1 MKVMVVDPDVERRA
15 DLVDAICEL
24 AHVEVRAAT
33 ATALESRDVLATE
46 PIDLVIAGALSPG
59 EATYLAALSDSA
71 RVELALASTREDIIA
86 TVELAVRMRHG
97 DASQNFNE
105 LAMRSKQIAF
115 ERATRAAGPAS
126 LSHRLRA
133 AQPSPRTHAD
143 AGAQRFDLREWLP
156 RTIAGMR
163 PVLPD
168 YVEVISLVAANT
180 PMVRCVPQILEHA
193 VLELVLQAASTLVWG
208 GTIWLTAEATDDGH
222 VQLDVVENGSGRV
235 RDLTLRAAPGA
246 YS

>member
-15 DLVDAICEL
+15 DLVDAICEVE
-24 AHVEVRAAT
+24 HVEVTAST
-33 ATALESRDVLATE
+33 ATALESRDVLARE
-46 PIDLVIAGALSPG
+46 HVDLVIASALSPG

-71 RVELALASTREDIIA
+71 RVELALASTRDDIIA
-86 TVELAVRMRHG
+86 VVALAVRMRHG
-97 DASQNFNE
+97 GASQTFQE
-105 LAMRSKQIAF
+105 LALRSKQVAF
-115 ERATRAAGPAS
+115 ERATRAAGPTS

-133 AQPSPRTHAD
+133 AQPAARPHPD
-143 AGAQRFDLREWLP
+143 AGAQRIDLREWLP
-156 RTIAGMR
+156 RAILGMR

-168 YVEVISLVAANT
+168 YVEVISLVAADT
-180 PMVRCVPQILEHA
+180 PMVRCVPKVLEHA
-193 VLELVLQAASTLVWG
+193 VLELVLQAASILVWG
-208 GTIWLTAEATDDGH
+208 GTIWLTAEATADGQ